1 MEIQKIYKPVPH
13 YYGDFVRA
21 IFVAGAIF
29 VLVGISGM
37 TEALNLPPVIAII
50 GVIVLCVAA
59 GFTNPVQ
66 FFSLRVNV
74 AISIVFLIF
83 FAYMGWYAH
92 DVGLGG
98 IIELPNRVAA
108 VLFLVATYFSVKSLR
123 GATVSG
129 R

>member
-1 MEIQKIYKPVPH
+1 MEIQKTYKPVPH
-13 YYGDFVRA
+13 YYGDSVRA

-29 VLVGISGM
+29 ILIGLSGM
-37 TEALNLPPVIAII
+37 TEALGIPPVLGII
-50 GVIVLCVAA
+50 GMVILCVAA

-66 FFSLRVNV
+66 FFSLRINV
-74 AISIVFLIF
+74 TISIIFLIF
-83 FAYMGWYAH
+83 FTYMGWYAH
-92 DVGLGG
+92 DVHLGG
-98 IIELPNRVAA
+98 VIELPNKIAA

>member
-1 MEIQKIYKPVPH
+1 METQKIYKVVPH
-13 YYGDFVRA
+13 YYGDSVRA
-21 IFVAGAIF
+21 IFIAGAVF
-29 VLVGISGM
+29 VLIGLSGM
-37 TEALNLPPVIAII
+37 TEALNLPPIIAII

-66 FFSLRVNV
+66 FFSLRINV

-92 DVGLGG
+92 DVNLGG
-98 IIELPNRVAA
+98 MIELPNKIAA

-123 GATVSG
+123 GATVSE